1 MIICRTPFRV
11 SFFGGG
17 TDYPVWYQE
26 NGGAVLSTTIDKYCY
41 ISCRYLPPFF
51 PYKHHIVY
59 SKHERVNDINEIK
72 HPAVREIFK
81 YLNVSKG
88 LSIHYDAD
96 LPARSGLGSSSSFIV
111 GLLNS
116 IYALKH
122 KPISTERLAYKAIHL
137 ERGLLKENVGSQDQ
151 IAAAY
156 GSFNRI
162 KFFGDD
168 TFDVTP
174 ILIEK
179 IKLEEL
185 QNYLMFFFTGF
196 SRYASDIA
204 KTQIKE
210 THKKEKELY
219 KMQEMVDEAISI
231 LSRKKTSID
240 EFGKLLHESWKLK
253 RNLTDK
259 ISNKSI
265 DDMYETARNAG
276 ALGGK
281 ITGAGGGGFML
292 IIARPENHHRIREA
306 LNKLLYVPIRF
317 ETSGSKI
324 IFHSSDGH

>member
-59 SKHERVNDINEIK
+59 SKHERVNDIYEIK
-72 HPAVREIFK
+72 HPAVREIFR

-88 LSIHYDAD
+88 LSVHYDAD
-96 LPARSGLGSSSSFIV
+96 LPARSGLGSSSAFIV

-116 IYALKH
+116 IYALNK
-122 KPISTERLAYKAIHL
+122 KTVSKDRLAVESIHL
-137 ERGLLKENVGSQDQ
+137 ERDILKENVGSQDQ
-151 IAAAY
+151 IAVAY
-156 GSFNRI
+156 GGFNRI
-162 KFFGDD
+162 EFFRDD
-168 TFDVTP
+168 TFDITP
-174 ILIEK
+174 ILVEK
-179 IKLEEL
+179 NKLEEL
-185 QNYLMFFFTGF
+185 QTYLMFFFTGF
-196 SRYASDIA
+196 SRYASNIA
-204 KTQIKE
+204 KKQIKE
-210 THKKEKELY
+210 TPKRNKELIE
-219 KMQEMVDEAISI
+219 MQEMVDEAISI
-231 LSRKKTSID
+231 LSSKNSSID
-240 EFGKLLHESWKLK
+240 EFGRLLHESWKLK
-253 RNLTDK
+253 RSLTDK

-265 DDMYETARNAG
+265 DDIYETARNSG

-292 IIARPENHHRIREA
+292 IIAAPEHHNHIREA

-317 ETSGSKI
+317 EKSGSKI
-324 IFHSSDGH
+324 NFYS